1 MVFRFIFTNN
11 EYHEQTNERM
21 NKTNEMQLNAPTKV
35 FNLQTVNTTTTV
47 HVIYDFESLI
57 IIKWVGLGL
66 VLPLLFRFSND
77 QMRALQISN
86 IDWYNVWSTFRVPE
100 HMLVCMLEEEICEI
114 FFHFAF
120 RCGKF
125 DNVFYSHKEYKY
137 LPIKHN
143 FYRPPILYGT

>member
-1 MVFRFIFTNN
+1 MWFFALYLQTMNITNKR
-11 EYHEQTNERM
+11 TNEWM

-86 IDWYNVWSTFRVPE
+86 ID
-100 HMLVCMLEEEICEI
+100 
-114 FFHFAF
+114 
-120 RCGKF
+120 
-125 DNVFYSHKEYKY
+125 
-137 LPIKHN
+137 
-143 FYRPPILYGT
+143 